1 MKANHLPFL
10 FLSFLLFACSY
21 GYAQEFPLKGVIFEK
36 GTKIR
41 IALAEVT
48 NKRTKVT
55 VGSNDLGFFQIKTIP
70 GDTLLFKKRNFLNQ
84 AIVIYG
90 TSDVIV
96 NLIRETNELSEV
108 TIVGQTRKQEL
119 DEIQREF
126 KRQGSFYAGKPPL
139 ALLNPF
145 GGAPL
150 TFFYELFGKT
160 PRRARRFNKYYNAE
174 IKQLQIDQYFNKT
187 LISNNT
193 HLKGEEL
200 NKFMLDYS
208 PNYEKVQKWTNYD
221 AVKYIKESAKNY
233 TDTLKKPAK
242 I

>member
-10 FLSFLLFACSY
+10 ILFPFLFICSLS
-21 GYAQEFPLKGVIFEK
+21 YAQEFTLKGAIFEK

-41 IALAEVT
+41 IALAEIT
-48 NKRTKVT
+48 NKRTKVA
-55 VGSNDLGFFQIKTIP
+55 VGSNDLGLFQIKAIS

-84 AIVIYG
+84 AIVLLG
-90 TSDVIV
+90 TSEVIV
-96 NLIRETNELSEV
+96 TLIRESNELSEV

-119 DEIQREF
+119 QEIQREF

-145 GGAPL
+145 GGSPI

-160 PRRARRFNKYYNAE
+160 PRKARRFNKYYNAE
-174 IKQLQIDQYFNKT
+174 IKQMQVDQYFNKT
-187 LISNNT
+187 IISNNT
-193 HLKGEEL
+193 DLKGEDL
-200 NKFMLDYS
+200 NKFMLDYT
-208 PNYEKVQKWTNYD
+208 PAYEKVQKWTNYD
-221 AVKYIKESAKNY
+221 AVKYIKESAKKY